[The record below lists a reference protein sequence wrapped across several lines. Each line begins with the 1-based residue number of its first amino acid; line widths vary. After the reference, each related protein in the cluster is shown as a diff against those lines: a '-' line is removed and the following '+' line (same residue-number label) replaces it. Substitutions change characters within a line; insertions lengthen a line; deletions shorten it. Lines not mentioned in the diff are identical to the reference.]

1 MDVHAFVPLVACIAY
16 IPLSV
21 ILLGNR
27 PWDRK
32 QKLFF
37 LYLISAFLW
46 SLSSV
51 FFRSDFFMQDKL
63 LLVKVGNCVGIWTG
77 VQFHY
82 FLHIFYERRRFKAP
96 FAYTLPGATIV
107 LAALGYIPKTIDIT
121 PDGIYVNYGIWL
133 SIIGLLL
140 MALICWDVYYLVRRR
155 KILADPIL
163 RNQMVY
169 LLLGIG
175 IMILSTIISFAPLGG
190 GFPFSHVG
198 NLAIACLLTYAV
210 VTQHLLDFRVLFRHG
225 LTSLAYGTI
234 FISTCLAWWLL
245 FQKVFPFNSG
255 FSSVLMSLLATL
267 VIFVIFGVRARTVI
281 AERMEQV
288 FYGEKAGPRRNL
300 ANFMDKIYDA
310 PTLEHFGSQLVSL
323 LTYSVD
329 CHRACFLL
337 PGAGDG
343 DFVPRFIYPH
353 GVDNPLSAMKLRQD
367 SPVITWLKR
376 ESQRLSK
383 QEIETLPEF
392 HGLWQEEKEDVRSAE
407 IEMFVPLMNS
417 GRLIAVLTVSKK
429 RKGKLYTVEDL
440 DLIKFTADHV
450 AVSMEKEYLR
460 EQVEEQ
466 RGELALINRLSAIMT
481 SSVNIE
487 EIFENFAQELN
498 SEIGIDYASVALIEE
513 DHLRILAL
521 YSRLNS
527 GRRVGDKIPFKDSAA
542 EWVAEHKES
551 LYQADLEHGREFSNT
566 KAHIKQGMRCAIYL
580 PLVVRDDVI
589 GTLLIASKHTQAYN
603 PGQIQ
608 ALKHLAL
615 QIAMPIE
622 NAQLYARAEQRARVD
637 ELTGLYNRRHF
648 EERFREEIARHS
660 RRENSFS
667 LLMLDLDSFKTYND
681 IYGHPSGDLLLNQ
694 IGGIIKSSIRSADQA
709 FRYGGDEFVVIL
721 PETDVE
727 DSYVVAERTR
737 ERIAAEMQAREIA
750 VTCSGGLAN
759 YPSDGMMHGEL
770 VTMADTALYYAKR
783 TGGNRVYLS
792 SKILSEST
800 SGEMGVDA
808 RKSGLSTV
816 YALASAVDAKDHYT
830 YGHSRKVNTYAVAL
844 AEAIGV
850 LPEEVSKI
858 SAAALLHDVGKI
870 GVPDKI
876 LTKKGELS
884 TLDWKAIRSHPT
896 LGANIVRNVPSLAA
910 CVNGVLYHHERW
922 DGTGYPEGLKGD
934 GIPLDARI
942 LAIADAFAAMISDRP
957 YRDALSGDKVKEQLR
972 QGAGKQFDPG
982 LAETFIGI
990 VEASLSEKA
999 EMGQKLSGRRENRD
1013 SGNADLSK

>member
-1 MDVHAFVPLVACIAY
+1 MKIILCIFV
-16 IPLSV
+16 
-21 ILLGNR
+21 
-27 PWDRK
+27 WM
-32 QKLFF
+32 
-37 LYLISAFLW
+37 LI
-46 SLSSV
+46 
-51 FFRSDFFMQDKL
+51 
-63 LLVKVGNCVGIWTG
+63 
-77 VQFHY
+77 QFHY
-82 FLHIFYERRRFKAP
+82 FACSFYRREDIKIPLVYIFLVSA
-96 FAYTLPGATIV
+96 IV
-107 LAALGYIPKTIDIT
+107 LALLGYIPRGVEVTAA
-121 PDGIYVNYGIWL
+121 GISVDYGIWIAVVGFSFL
-133 SIIGLLL
+133 FTVGGR
-140 MALICWDVYYLVRRR
+140 DVYSLLRRH
-155 KILADPIL
+155 KISSDPAE
-163 RNQMVY
+163 RNQITY
-169 LLLGIG
+169 LLGAIA
-175 IMILSTIISFAPLGG
+175 ILTVFAVISIVPRGGEYPL
-190 GFPFSHVG
+190 SHIG
-198 NLAIACLLTYAV
+198 NLVVACLLNYAV
-210 VTQHLLDFRVLFRHG
+210 ATHHLVDFRVFFRRG
-225 LTSLAYGTI
+225 LASTLYGGI
-234 FISTCLAWWLL
+234 FIAICLIWWFL
-245 FQKVFPFNSG
+245 FDVVLHSESG
-255 FSSVLMSLLATL
+255 FVSVIIALLSTL
-267 VIFVIFGVRARTVI
+267 VISVVFGDRMRSVI

-300 ANFMDKIYDA
+300 SNFIDKIYDA

-323 LTYSVD
+323 LTYSID
-329 CHRACFLL
+329 CRRACFLL
-337 PGAGDG
+337 PGAGGG
-343 DFVPRFIYPH
+343 DFVSRFNYPH
-353 GVDNPLSAMKLRQD
+353 GVIKPLSTMKLRQD
-367 SPVITWLKR
+367 NPIVTWLRR
-376 ESQRLSK
+376 ESQGLSRR
-383 QEIETLPEF
+383 EIETLPEF
-392 HGLWQEEKEDVRSAE
+392 HSLWQEEKEDIRSAE
-407 IEMFVPLMNS
+407 IEMFVPLMHS

-498 SEIGIDYASVALIEE
+498 SAIDIDYASVALIEE

-521 YSRLNS
+521 FSRLNS

-608 ALKHLAL
+608 ALKHLAS

-637 ELTGLYNRRHF
+637 ELTGLFNRRHF

-694 IGGIIKSSIRSADQA
+694 IGRIIKSSIRSADQA

-727 DSYVVAERTR
+727 DAYVVAERTR
-737 ERIAAEMQAREIA
+737 ERIADEMKAREIA

-783 TGGNRVYLS
+783 TGGNRIYLS

-850 LPEEVSKI
+850 SPEEVSKI

-884 TLDWKAIRSHPT
+884 TLNWKAIRSHPT

-982 LAETFIGI
+982 LVETFIGI

-999 EMGQKLSGRRENRD
+999 EMGQELSGRAENRD
-1013 SGNADLSK
+1013 SGNVDLSK